1 MDKLLKQYKA
11 SHSKEWPWF
20 ESYLTYVN
28 GRLPQALFEANQEN
42 GYSHLLQIAKDSM
55 DFLLKVQIVKNTF
68 VPIGNRGWYKKEEK
82 RAIYDQQSIEAAVMT
97 EAAITAFRETGDK
110 NYRLAAKTIFT
121 WFHGKN
127 TLNLAV
133 YDINNGGCY
142 DGITPKGLN
151 LNMGAEATVGYL
163 LSALEIQSLK
173 LHKTTEQLP
182 KT

>member
-1 MDKLLKQYKA
+1 
-11 SHSKEWPWF
+11 
-20 ESYLTYVN
+20 
-28 GRLPQALFEANQEN
+28 
-42 GYSHLLQIAKDSM
+42 
-55 DFLLKVQIVKNTF
+55 
-68 VPIGNRGWYKKEEK
+68 
-82 RAIYDQQSIEAAVMT
+82 MT

-127 TLNLAV
+127 TQNLAV

-151 LNMGAEATVGYL
+151 LNMGAESTVGYL
-163 LSALEIQSLK
+163 ISALEIQSLK